1 MDSITHIALGAC
13 IGEAI
18 AGKKLGKK
26 GMLWGAIAQT
36 IPDFDFIASFWL
48 TMDKNLLAHRGFTH
62 SILFAILLTPVLAL
76 LAYRWHK
83 RRRNIDYL
91 HWVVFIA
98 IEILCHLF
106 VDTFN
111 NYGIGWLEPF
121 SKSRFSFNT
130 IYVIDPFFTILT
142 VIGALLLLF
151 LNRGSHKRKFWWRFG
166 ILAPAIYLVYCCYNK
181 LEVNATVKEIMV
193 KEHVPYKRYF
203 TTPTPLNSWLWY
215 VVAETDNGLY
225 TGYRSVFDSK
235 DTIRFHYFS
244 KNDALLSTV
253 TREDELRALNNL
265 KRFSQG
271 FYTIQNWHDTL
282 VFNDLR
288 FGQVVGWYDPDEKFV
303 FHYYIQHK
311 GNTMAVQRGRFAK
324 WNSATIRALIER
336 IRGN

>member
-1 MDSITHIALGAC
+1 MDSLTHIALGAC

-26 GMLWGAIAQT
+26 AMLWGAIAQT

-62 SILFAILLTPVLAL
+62 SILFAVLLTPILAL
-76 LAYRWHK
+76 LAYRWH
-83 RRRNIDYL
+83 RRSGISYL
-91 HWVVFIA
+91 AWIIFLG
-98 IEILCHLF
+98 IEIFCHLF
-106 VDTFN
+106 IDTFN

-121 SKSRFSFNT
+121 SKARFSFNT
-130 IYVIDPFFTILT
+130 IYVIDPFFTLLT
-142 VIGALLLLF
+142 VIAALALLF
-151 LNRGSHKRKFWWRFG
+151 LRLSSTKRKFWWKFG
-166 ILAPAIYLVYCCYNK
+166 IIAPAAYLAYCSYNK
-181 LEVNATVKEIMV
+181 LQVNAEVKQIMK

-215 VVAETDNGLY
+215 VVAENDTALY

-235 DTIRFHYFS
+235 DTIQFHYIP
-244 KNDALLSTV
+244 KNDQLLTTV
-253 TREDELRALNNL
+253 TKDEELESLKNL

-288 FGQVVGWYDPDEKFV
+288 FGQIVGWYDPDEKFV

-311 GNTMAVQRGRFAK
+311 GNTLAVQRGRFAR
-324 WNSATIRALIER
+324 WNKETMRSLINR
-336 IRGN
+336 IKGN